1 MIIPIPKKS
10 QEKPLSTHLRLRSSF
25 TPDSGVNICFK
36 VVSGTFYRRSLGDG
50 GCLRSSRCRRSR
62 VRAAHAT
69 CAACM
74 RALPARLCTGV
85 TRCAGGRQCDAAQ
98 QLPAVSCASR
108 LREAGACLTAPS
120 NLPGSFGSGSG
131 WGADRL
137 GRLILLGAPALTD
150 PYLRFLCDKEFVS
163 AIQTSTN
170 RLRAGYGPSALGKPG
185 LAGLAG

>member
-50 GCLRSSRCRRSR
+50 GSLRSSRCRRSR

-74 RALPARLCTGV
+74 RALPARLCRRDKV
-85 TRCAGGRQCDAAQ
+85 CWWQAVRCSAAAARG
-98 QLPAVSCASR
+98 QLCLEAARSRRVLDCTLEPAWILR
-108 LREAGACLTAPS
+108 LRVGLGCRPTRQTHFAGCP
-120 NLPGSFGSGSG
+120 
-131 WGADRL
+131 
-137 GRLILLGAPALTD
+137 
-150 PYLRFLCDKEFVS
+150 
-163 AIQTSTN
+163 
-170 RLRAGYGPSALGKPG
+170 RAHRSLFAVPL
-185 LAGLAG
+185 